1 MILTLQIV
9 VILACLLL
17 GTHYGGIGL
26 GLISG
31 IGLVI
36 LVFVFGLTP
45 GEPPVSV
52 MLTILAVIGCASVLQ
67 SAGGL
72 DVMMQFAEKILRK
85 HPKYITILA
94 PLTTWTLTVLCGTG
108 HVVYTMFP
116 IIDDIAIKNNIRPE
130 RPMAAASIA
139 SQMGITAS
147 PVSVATVSLV
157 TILGAHAGVGHA
169 YSIPQILMISVPA
182 SLSGVLVA
190 ALWSMRR
197 GKDLDDDPEFQA
209 RIADPEQYAYIYGDA
224 AAVSEDSALLT
235 PALVGASASGQS
247 GAKPVAGGK
256 GASGPTGA
264 GSSRAGNASGASL
277 LGKTFPREAFMST
290 WIFFAGIAVVVVMG
304 AFEGLR
310 PSFEVDGKT
319 SSLSMNLVIQMAM
332 LVAGAFILLFC
343 KVKPAEINNGSVF
356 KAGMTAIFA
365 VFGVAWMADTFFSA
379 HLAALQTSLS
389 GVVHDQPWTYAIV
402 LFVVS
407 KLVNSQ
413 AAALVAVAPIGL
425 ALGVE
430 PALIIAFF
438 GASYGYFILP
448 TYPSDLACIG
458 FDRTGTTRIGKFVIN
473 HSFIIPG
480 LIAVF
485 TSCVVGYALVSV
497 FL

>member
-1 MILTLQIV
+1 VILTLQIV

-36 LVFVFGLTP
+36 FVFVFGLTP

-72 DVMMQFAEKILRK
+72 DVMMQFAEKILRR

-94 PLTTWTLTVLCGTG
+94 PLTTWTLTLMCGTG

-130 RPMAAASIA
+130 RPMAAASVA

-157 TILGAHAGVGHA
+157 AILGAKAGVGDA
-169 YSIPQILMISVPA
+169 YSIPQILMISIPA
-182 SLSGVLVA
+182 SLSGVLLA

-209 RIADPEQYAYIYGDA
+209 RIADPEQYAYIYGEP
-224 AAVSEDSALLT
+224 AAVSVDSALQTPQLAGAGVGAGGSGMSDHPGTGT
-235 PALVGASASGQS
+235 PAGGNNGA
-247 GAKPVAGGK
+247 
-256 GASGPTGA
+256 T
-264 GSSRAGNASGASL
+264 L
-277 LGKTFPREAFMST
+277 LDRTFSKEAFRST
-290 WIFFAGIAVVVVMG
+290 WIFFAGIATVVLLG
-304 AFEGLR
+304 AFSGLR
-310 PSFEVDGKT
+310 PSFTVDGESEK
-319 SSLSMNLVIQMAM
+319 LSMNLVIQMAM
-332 LVAGAFILLFC
+332 LVAGAVILLTC
-343 KVKPAEINNGSVF
+343 KVKANEINNGSVF

-379 HLAALQTSLS
+379 HIDALQDSLGS
-389 GVVHDQPWTYAIV
+389 VVQGAPWTYAIV

-413 AAALVAVAPIGL
+413 AAALVAIAPIGL

-430 PALIIAFF
+430 PALIIGFF

-458 FDRTGTTRIGKFVIN
+458 FDRSGTTRIGKFVIN

-485 TSCVVGYALVSV
+485 TSCVVGFALVTA

>member
-1 MILTLQIV
+1 MLIAMQVL
-9 VILACLLL
+9 VILGCLLL
-17 GTHYGGIGL
+17 GVHYGGIGL

-31 IGLVI
+31 VGLVV
-36 LVFVFGLTP
+36 LVFAFGLTP
-45 GEPPVSV
+45 GVPPVDV

-72 DVMMQFAEKILRK
+72 NVMMQFAEKILRR

-94 PLTTWTLTVLCGTG
+94 PITTWSLTLLCGTG

-157 TILGAHAGVGHA
+157 AILAAGDGKA
-169 YSIPQILMISVPA
+169 FSIPQILMISIPA
-182 SLSGVLVA
+182 SLCGVLLA

-197 GKDLDDDPEFQA
+197 GKDLDDDEVFQA
-209 RIADPEQYAYIYGDA
+209 KIADPEQRAIVYGSNETLIGI
-224 AAVSEDSALLT
+224 V
-235 PALVGASASGQS
+235 
-247 GAKPVAGGK
+247 
-256 GASGPTGA
+256 
-264 GSSRAGNASGASL
+264 
-277 LGKTFPREAFMST
+277 FPKEAFRSA
-290 WIFFAGIAVVVVMG
+290 WLFFAGIAAVVVLG
-304 AFEGLR
+304 AFENLR
-310 PSFEVDGKT
+310 PSYTIDGET
-319 SSLSMNLVIQMAM
+319 SPLSMNLVIQMAM
-332 LVAGAFILLFC
+332 LVSGAAILIFC
-343 KVKPAEINNGSVF
+343 KVKPADINNGTVF

-379 HLAALQTSLS
+379 HIEALQNSLAD
-389 GVVHDQPWTYAIV
+389 VVKGQPWTYAIV

-425 ALGVE
+425 ALGVD
-430 PALIIAFF
+430 PVLIVGFY
-438 GASYGYFILP
+438 GAAYGYFILP

-458 FDRTGTTRIGKFVIN
+458 FDRTGTTHIGKFVIN
-473 HSFIIPG
+473 HSFIVPG

-485 TSCVVGYALVSV
+485 TSCTVGFGLATAL
-497 FL
+497 L

>member
-1 MILTLQIV
+1 
-9 VILACLLL
+9 
-17 GTHYGGIGL
+17 
-26 GLISG
+26 
-31 IGLVI
+31 
-36 LVFVFGLTP
+36 
-45 GEPPVSV
+45 
-52 MLTILAVIGCASVLQ
+52 
-67 SAGGL
+67 
-72 DVMMQFAEKILRK
+72 
-85 HPKYITILA
+85 
-94 PLTTWTLTVLCGTG
+94 
-108 HVVYTMFP
+108 
-116 IIDDIAIKNNIRPE
+116 
-130 RPMAAASIA
+130 
-139 SQMGITAS
+139 
-147 PVSVATVSLV
+147 
-157 TILGAHAGVGHA
+157 
-169 YSIPQILMISVPA
+169 MISLPA
-182 SLSGVLVA
+182 SLAGVLVA

-209 RIADPEQYAYIYGDA
+209 KIADPEQYAYIYGDA
-224 AAVSEDSALLT
+224 AAVSHDSALLT

-247 GAKPVAGGK
+247 GAKVGAGGQ
-256 GASGPTGA
+256 GASDRPGA
-264 GSSRAGNASGASL
+264 ASSAGDAGGASL
-277 LGKTFPREAFMST
+277 LGKTFPREAFLST

-332 LVAGAFILLFC
+332 LVSGAFILLFC

-379 HLAALQTSLS
+379 HLASLQTSLA

-430 PALIIAFF
+430 PAMIIAFF

-458 FDRTGTTRIGKFVIN
+458 FDRSGTTRIGKFVIN

-485 TSCVVGYALVSV
+485 TSCVMGYLLVSV

>member
-31 IGLVI
+31 IGTVI
-36 LVFVFGLTP
+36 FVFVFGLTP

-130 RPMAAASIA
+130 RPMAAASVA
-139 SQMGITAS
+139 SQMGITSS

-157 TILGAHAGVGHA
+157 TILAADGGVGQA
-169 YSIPQILMISVPA
+169 YSIPQVLMISIPA
-182 SLSGVLVA
+182 SLSGVLLA

-209 RIADPEQYAYIYGDA
+209 KIADPEQYAYIYGTEADA
-224 AAVSEDSALLT
+224 GQDTALQT
-235 PALVGASASGQS
+235 RELVGA
-247 GAKPVAGGK
+247 GAPGSIH
-256 GASGPTGA
+256 GASGGGEGA
-264 GSSRAGNASGASL
+264 SSRPAAGGGTGNASGASL
-277 LGKTFPREAFMST
+277 IGRKFSREAFLST

-304 AFEGLR
+304 AFENLR
-310 PSFEVDGKT
+310 PTFEVEGKT
-319 SSLSMNLVIQMAM
+319 TSLSMNLVIQMAM
-332 LVAGAFILLFC
+332 LVAGALILLFC
-343 KVKPAEINNGSVF
+343 KVKPSEINNGSVF

-379 HLAALQTSLS
+379 HLSSLQSSLS
-389 GVVHDQPWTYAIV
+389 GVMHDQPWTYAIV

-430 PALIIAFF
+430 PAMLIAFF

-480 LIAVF
+480 LISVF
-485 TSCVVGYALVSV
+485 TSCVVGYLLVSI

>member
-1 MILTLQIV
+1 MVLALQIAL
-9 VILACLLL
+9 ILACLLL

-31 IGLVI
+31 VGLVI
-36 LVFVFGLTP
+36 LVFVFGLAP
-45 GEPPVSV
+45 GEPPVDV

-72 DVMMQFAEKILRK
+72 NVMMQFAEKLLRK
-85 HPKYITILA
+85 HPKYVTILA
-94 PLTTWTLTVLCGTG
+94 PITTWTLTLMCGTG

-116 IIDDIAIKNNIRPE
+116 IIGDIAIKNNIRPE
-130 RPMAAASIA
+130 RPMAAASVA

-157 TILGAHAGVGHA
+157 SILAESAGAGQSF
-169 YSIPQILMISVPA
+169 SIPQILMISLPA
-182 SLSGVLVA
+182 SFSGVLLA

-197 GKDLDDDPEFQA
+197 GKDLDDDPQFQA
-209 RIADPEQYAYIYGDA
+209 KIADPEQHEYIYGS
-224 AAVSEDSALLT
+224 SETLLH
-235 PALVGASASGQS
+235 Q
-247 GAKPVAGGK
+247 
-256 GASGPTGA
+256 
-264 GSSRAGNASGASL
+264 R
-277 LGKTFPREAFMST
+277 FPKEAFRST
-290 WIFFAGIAVVVVMG
+290 WIFFAGIAVVVALG
-304 AFEGLR
+304 AFPALR
-310 PSFEVDGKT
+310 PTFLVDGETKT
-319 SSLSMNLVIQMAM
+319 LSMNLAIQMAM
-332 LVAGAFILLFC
+332 LVAGAFILIFC
-343 KVKPAEINNGSVF
+343 KVKPAEINNGAVF

-379 HLAALQTSLS
+379 HIDALQSSLA
-389 GVVHDQPWTYAIV
+389 GVVQDAPWTYALV

-425 ALGVE
+425 ALGVD
-430 PALIIAFF
+430 PTLIIAFF

-458 FDRTGTTRIGKFVIN
+458 FDRTGTTHIGKFVIN
-473 HSFIIPG
+473 HSFIVPG
-480 LIAVF
+480 LISVL
-485 TSCVVGYALVSV
+485 TSCVVGYTLVTI

>member
-1 MILTLQIV
+1 MFLALQIV

-31 IGLVI
+31 VGLVI
-36 LVFVFGLTP
+36 FVFVFGLTP
-45 GEPPVSV
+45 GDPPVSV

-94 PLTTWTLTVLCGTG
+94 PLTTWTLTLLCGTG

-130 RPMAAASIA
+130 RPMAAASVA

-157 TILGAHAGVGHA
+157 TILGAKAGLGEA

-182 SLSGVLVA
+182 SLSGVLLA

-209 RIADPEQYAYIYGDA
+209 RIADPEQYAYVYGEA
-224 AAVSEDSALLT
+224 APVNEGSTLPT
-235 PALVGASASGQS
+235 PQLVGAGVGGGGHGAEVHPGAGTPAGDSSASTLMG
-247 GAKPVAGGK
+247 
-256 GASGPTGA
+256 
-264 GSSRAGNASGASL
+264 R
-277 LGKTFPREAFMST
+277 TFPREAFLSM
-290 WIFFAGIAVVVVMG
+290 WIFFAGIATVVVLG
-304 AFEGLR
+304 AFSGLR
-310 PSFEVDGKT
+310 PSFTVDGETEK
-319 SSLSMNLVIQMAM
+319 LSMNLVIQMAM
-332 LVAGAFILLFC
+332 LVAGAVILLTC
-343 KVKPAEINNGSVF
+343 KVKAAEIQNGSVF

-379 HLAALQTSLS
+379 HIDALQDSLA
-389 GVVHDQPWTYAIV
+389 GVVQGAPWTYAIV

-458 FDRTGTTRIGKFVIN
+458 FDRSGTTRIGKFVIN

-480 LIAVF
+480 LISVF
-485 TSCVVGYALVSV
+485 TSCVVGYALVTL

>member
-1 MILTLQIV
+1 
-9 VILACLLL
+9 
-17 GTHYGGIGL
+17 
-26 GLISG
+26 
-31 IGLVI
+31 
-36 LVFVFGLTP
+36 
-45 GEPPVSV
+45 
-52 MLTILAVIGCASVLQ
+52 
-67 SAGGL
+67 
-72 DVMMQFAEKILRK
+72 
-85 HPKYITILA
+85 
-94 PLTTWTLTVLCGTG
+94 
-108 HVVYTMFP
+108 
-116 IIDDIAIKNNIRPE
+116 
-130 RPMAAASIA
+130 MAAASIA

-157 TILGAHAGVGHA
+157 TILGAKAGVGTA
-169 YSIPQILMISVPA
+169 YSIPQILMISIPA
-182 SLSGVLVA
+182 SLTGVLVC

-209 RIADPEQYAYIYGDA
+209 RIADPEQYAFIYGEA
-224 AAVSEDSALLT
+224 ASVNEDSALLT
-235 PALVGASASGQS
+235 PALVGASTSGQS
-247 GAKPVAGGK
+247 TKVVAGGQ
-256 GASGPTGA
+256 GASGRPGA
-264 GSSRAGNASGASL
+264 GSSSAGNASGASL
-277 LGKTFPREAFMST
+277 LGKTFPREAFLST

-310 PSFEVDGKT
+310 PSFEVDGKS

-343 KVKPAEINNGSVF
+343 KVKPSEINNGSVF

-379 HLAALQTSLS
+379 HLASLQSSLS

-458 FDRTGTTRIGKFVIN
+458 FDRSGTTRIGKFVIN

-485 TSCVVGYALVSV
+485 TSCVMGYILVSV

>member
-1 MILTLQIV
+1 MALALQIL

-17 GTHYGGIGL
+17 GVHYGGIGL

-31 IGLVI
+31 VGLVI

-45 GEPPVSV
+45 GEPPVDV

-67 SAGGL
+67 GAGGL
-72 DVMMQFAEKILRK
+72 NVMMQFAEKILRR

-94 PLTTWTLTVLCGTG
+94 PITTWMLTVLCGTG

-157 TILGAHAGVGHA
+157 SILAKGAGVGQS
-169 YSIPQILMISVPA
+169 YSIPQILMISIPA
-182 SLSGVLVA
+182 SLSGVLLA

-197 GKDLDDDPEFQA
+197 GKDLDDDPEFQ
-209 RIADPEQYAYIYGDA
+209 RKIADPDQFDLIYATD
-224 AAVSEDSALLT
+224 ETLLT
-235 PALVGASASGQS
+235 QRFT
-247 GAKPVAGGK
+247 K
-256 GASGPTGA
+256 
-264 GSSRAGNASGASL
+264 
-277 LGKTFPREAFMST
+277 EAFLST
-290 WIFFAGIAVVVVMG
+290 WIFFAGIAAVVVLG
-304 AFEGLR
+304 AFASLR
-310 PSFEVDGKT
+310 PSFVVGGETEK
-319 SSLSMNLVIQMAM
+319 LSMNLVIQMAM
-332 LVAGAFILLFC
+332 LVAGALILVFC
-343 KVKPAEINNGSVF
+343 KVKASEVNNGAVF

-365 VFGVAWMADTFFSA
+365 VYGVAWMADTFFSA
-379 HLAALQTSLS
+379 HIDALKESLA
-389 GVVHDQPWTYAIV
+389 GVVQGQPWTYAIV
-402 LFVVS
+402 LFIVS

-413 AAALVAVAPIGL
+413 AAALVAIAPIGL

-430 PALIIAFF
+430 PTLIIAFF
-438 GASYGYFILP
+438 GASYGYFVLP

-458 FDRTGTTRIGKFVIN
+458 FDRTGTTHIGKYVIN

-480 LIAVF
+480 LISVF
-485 TSCVVGYALVSV
+485 TSCVVGYTLVSA

>member
-31 IGLVI
+31 VGLVI
-36 LVFVFGLTP
+36 FVFVFGLTP

-94 PLTTWTLTVLCGTG
+94 PLTTWTLTLLCGTG

-130 RPMAAASIA
+130 RPMAAASVA

-157 TILGAHAGVGHA
+157 TILGAKAGVGEA
-169 YSIPQILMISVPA
+169 YTIPQILMISIPA
-182 SLSGVLVA
+182 SLSGVLLA

-209 RIADPEQYAYIYGDA
+209 KIADPEQYAYIYGEN
-224 AAVSEDSALLT
+224 AAVNKDSASQT
-235 PALVGASASGQS
+235 PQPVGA
-247 GAKPVAGGK
+247 
-256 GASGPTGA
+256 GA
-264 GSSRAGNASGASL
+264 GTGSHGADVHPGEGTNTGGGSGSGSTL
-277 LGKTFPREAFMST
+277 MDRTFSREAFLSM
-290 WIFFAGIAVVVVMG
+290 WIFFAGIATVVLLG
-304 AFEGLR
+304 AFSGLR
-310 PSFEVDGKT
+310 PSFTVDGETEK
-319 SSLSMNLVIQMAM
+319 LSMNLVIQMAM
-332 LVAGAFILLFC
+332 LVAGAFILLTC
-343 KVKPAEINNGSVF
+343 KVKASEINNGSVF

-379 HLAALQTSLS
+379 HLASLQTSLA

-430 PALIIAFF
+430 PALIIGFF

-458 FDRTGTTRIGKFVIN
+458 FDRSGTTRIGKFVIN

-480 LIAVF
+480 LISVF
-485 TSCVVGYALVSV
+485 TSCVVGYTLVTL